1 MSIVLP
7 HNFCMA
13 AITEGFVRRI
23 AAPAESG
30 FGSAVGGVAIGAPDL
45 GLPFQD
51 ERSTHRGNYLE
62 PPTVCCGFGRESIFS
77 QDTGVSEVRLL
88 MTVVAERLVPG
99 FSAAAEGDA
108 GVF

>member
-1 MSIVLP
+1 M
-7 HNFCMA
+7 
-13 AITEGFVRRI
+13 
-23 AAPAESG
+23 AAPAENG

-45 GLPFQD
+45 DLSLQD

-62 PPTVCCGFGRESIFS
+62 PPTVCCGFGRESILS

-88 MTVVAERLVPG
+88 MAVVAEGFIPG